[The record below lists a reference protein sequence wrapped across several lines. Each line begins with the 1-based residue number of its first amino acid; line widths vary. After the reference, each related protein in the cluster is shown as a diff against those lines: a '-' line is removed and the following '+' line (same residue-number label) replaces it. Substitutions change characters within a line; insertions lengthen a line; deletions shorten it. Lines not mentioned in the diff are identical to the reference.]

1 MDPFKTSHLW
11 PKLQISDTRPTF
23 HLWFPWFLFRVFPFC
38 SSSGIPLIFKLA
50 EREEEHKFPQTGN
63 SSNLSNWQRGGN
75 PFIVGFSY
83 ISSGKAFSPLLL
95 VLTVWKFKSIN
106 WLGPIVC
113 AAPNSCRAL
122 VSPSWKLLKLINVCG
137 EGGKGQITT
146 WEPWSQ
152 CHKNMNIWLKFDC
165 LEILLQT
172 FLQNS
177 VFFARTSESGFDR
190 CRKGFVRMWSR
201 FCGLSCKCLNEFTE
215 YYQYLTL
222 TNFNIKKLA
231 KLGWCNS

>member
-1 MDPFKTSHLW
+1 MDPFKTSRLW

-23 HLWFPWFLFRVFPFC
+23 HLWFSLFLFRVFPFC

-146 WEPWSQ
+146 WEPGVTKIWISGWSLIVWKFCCKHFCKILFSLQ
-152 CHKNMNIWLKFDC
+152 EHQRVGLIDAEKVLSECEAGFVAFHANVWMN
-165 LEILLQT
+165 
-172 FLQNS
+172 LQNI
-177 VFFARTSESGFDR
+177 
-190 CRKGFVRMWSR
+190 
-201 FCGLSCKCLNEFTE
+201 
-215 YYQYLTL
+215 
-222 TNFNIKKLA
+222 TNI
-231 KLGWCNS
+231 